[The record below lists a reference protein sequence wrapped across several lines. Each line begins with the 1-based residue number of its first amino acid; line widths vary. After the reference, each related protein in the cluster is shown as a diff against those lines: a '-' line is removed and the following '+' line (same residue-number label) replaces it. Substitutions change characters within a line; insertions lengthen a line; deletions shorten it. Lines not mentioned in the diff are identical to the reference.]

1 VSIGEV
7 DLSGKKLELLREIA
21 PSLRR
26 AAYLAS
32 STDPHGPR
40 FVDHTR
46 AAGEEMGIEIQPVFV
61 RGADEFEAPSPSS
74 PGVSPR
80 P

>member
-1 VSIGEV
+1 VSIGQV

-46 AAGEEMGIEIQPVFV
+46 AAGEKMGIEIQPVFV